1 MLIIINT
8 VQDNIDNVLEV
19 MAEDNE
25 GFLPFSQSSNFT
37 GITTLRNGVFLPLF
51 FSSET
56 NCVHQ

>member
-19 MAEDNE
+19 IAEDTE

-37 GITTLRNGVFLPLF
+37 GITILRNVVILPF
-51 FSSET
+51 PFSSET